1 MTRRC
6 PPIDSITMAALLL
19 VVGAAALIPA
29 MLIVEGVP
37 QMTDHV
43 STGAIIFLGIVPTA
57 LAALLRVFTI
67 RTAGAVFMTL
77 VNYQV
82 PVWSMIFGAWVLSEI
97 LPLRFFVA
105 LGLILIGLMISQ
117 WGSLRK
123 ILAR

>member
-1 MTRRC
+1 
-6 PPIDSITMAALLL
+6 
-19 VVGAAALIPA
+19 
-29 MLIVEGVP
+29 
-37 QMTDHV
+37 
-43 STGAIIFLGIVPTA
+43 
-57 LAALLRVFTI
+57 LLRVFTI